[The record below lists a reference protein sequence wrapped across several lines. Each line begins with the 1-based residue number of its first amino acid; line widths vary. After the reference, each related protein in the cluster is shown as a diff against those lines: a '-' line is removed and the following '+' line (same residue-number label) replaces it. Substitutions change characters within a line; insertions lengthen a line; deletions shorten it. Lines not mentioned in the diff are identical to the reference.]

1 MSTYIEYYE
10 IKTPD
15 GVEYYFS
22 HIDPEEAIGYLPGNT
37 LASRAEMI
45 VKTTTRVFKSDSNR
59 IWHYNTVTEEVKWKK
74 NVDAGLMAPID
85 MDEFRGVQWMSA
97 QNDIS
102 NSISVVDLHVTTIKF
117 MNEFVNA
124 KKSFR

>member
-10 IKTPD
+10 IKTPN

-22 HIDPEEAIGYLPGNT
+22 HIDPEVSIGFLPGKSI
-37 LASRAEMI
+37 SRAELI
-45 VKTTTRVFKSDSNR
+45 VKATTRVFKGDSNR

-102 NSISVVDLHVTTIKF
+102 NSIVDLHVTTIKF
-117 MNEFVNA
+117 MNEFVKA
-124 KKSFR
+124 KKPFR